1 MVKTS
6 LTKASKPHPHS
17 SRGPQGRRERRSA
30 ETRERLFRAS
40 LDLFARKGFTETTV
54 EDITEAADV
63 GKGTFFNYFPSKD
76 HILLA
81 FGEMQLAKLEATVE
95 EARHNRQPLP
105 EFLRSLGRLMTQ
117 EPIRNPAIVRTL
129 LQAYLS
135 TTPVRE
141 AMVSL
146 QKRAHALH
154 TEIVR
159 LGQERGEIRNDL
171 PASEIAHVFRQTIFG
186 TLLMWSVQGDASL
199 QPRMESAFNVLWS
212 GLAPR
217 SAEVSPSAVAPAK
230 VSLDRVPLLPVEI
243 DS

>member
-1 MVKTS
+1 MVKKTNP
-6 LTKASKPHPHS
+6 KASSPTRHADRK
-17 SRGPQGRRERRSA
+17 RDGRRERRSA
-30 ETRERLFRAS
+30 ETREGLFRAA
-40 LDLFARKGFTETTV
+40 LDLFARKGFAETTV

-81 FGEMQLAKLEATVE
+81 FGEMQLGKLQAMVDEAQRTGE
-95 EARHNRQPLP
+95 PMPQ
-105 EFLRSLGRLMTQ
+105 FMRSLGVRMTQ
-117 EPIRNPAIVRTL
+117 EPLRNPAMVRTL

-141 AMVSL
+141 GMLDL
-146 QKRAHALH
+146 QRRVQAVH

-171 PASEIAHVFRQTIFG
+171 PPSEIAQVFRQAIFG
-186 TLLMWSVQGDASL
+186 TLLMWAVQGDATL
-199 QPRMESAFNVLWS
+199 HPRMESAFNVLWS

-217 SAEVSPSAVAPAK
+217 SDAVSPVKTLQPEELPAG
-230 VSLDRVPLLPVEI
+230 VPLFTCG
-243 DS
+243 D